1 MKDYLGM
8 LAAKLKAVV
17 KPQIWNFIPTIVE
30 QVKAAIKAKDVTA
43 ILAIADRL
51 ESTAAEEREH
61 ADSLDAL
68 SSHLKQM
75 VADGN
80 VDMMEVALAMKLIQ
94 ESIDEAE
101 DIVKG
106 SDEDDPPAT

>member
-8 LAAKLKAVV
+8 LVAKLKAVV
-17 KPQIWNFIPTIVE
+17 KPSIWNFIPTIVE
-30 QVKAAIKAKDVTA
+30 QVKAAIKTKDVSA
-43 ILAIADRL
+43 ILAVADRL
-51 ESTAAEEREH
+51 EATAGEEREH

-68 SSHLKQM
+68 ASHLKQM

-80 VDMMEVALAMKLIQ
+80 IDGMEVADALKLIQ

-106 SDEDDPPAT
+106 SDEDDPAAT